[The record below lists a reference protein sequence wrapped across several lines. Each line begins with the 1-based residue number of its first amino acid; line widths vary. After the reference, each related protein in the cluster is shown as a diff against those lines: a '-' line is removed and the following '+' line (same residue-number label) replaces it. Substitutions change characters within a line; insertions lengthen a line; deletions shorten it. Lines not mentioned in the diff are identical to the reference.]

1 LKAALSVRDIDLGGE
16 VRRGYGHT
24 GGRED
29 RGQCSGTTLKLILG
43 EERHLPEFDAQRQV
57 LLDE

>member
-1 LKAALSVRDIDLGGE
+1 LKAALTVRDIDFGTE
-16 VRRGYGHT
+16 VRWGDGHT
-24 GGRED
+24 GSRKY
-29 RGQCSGTTLKLILG
+29 RGQCSGAALKLILG